1 LTQFPN
7 EITDTLMPVGPKSLY
22 SISALFCVSIFKIS
36 YLSENIIKN
45 IFFLNIDKYKIK
57 KIKKIERLL
66 KNGKESMLN
75 KKSESLQAILDN
87 L

>member
-1 LTQFPN
+1 
-7 EITDTLMPVGPKSLY
+7 MPVGPKSLY